1 MQCHQRLTDSSHLL
15 FQHGGQETTALTTI
29 PFFAH
34 QGIIFVPIGFARK
47 ELSTETH
54 VVGGSAYGAS
64 SVACVTVCYLSQAPT
79 VSLANSHLMTISGGT
94 GGLAVLDEDKAVATY
109 QGENFATIVETFL
122 LGKAAIAA
130 K

>member
-1 MQCHQRLTDSSHLL
+1 MPSAADRLISSPLL

-79 VSLANSHLMTISGGT
+79 VSLANSHLMIHQRRHWR
-94 GGLAVLDEDKAVATY
+94 ACRP
-109 QGENFATIVETFL
+109 
-122 LGKAAIAA
+122 
-130 K
+130 